1 MGTKCIVK
9 LGWKTFVMDTNK
21 ALTLLELLDGCEVY
35 EEEYHTGMA
44 DRPSYTTYHIYS
56 QEEPEMATV
65 KLLPT
70 NIYNVAKLAG
80 KPEKK

>member
-1 MGTKCIVK
+1 MFFMFSII
-9 LGWKTFVMDTNK
+9 
-21 ALTLLELLDGCEVY
+21 ALLLLELLDGCEVY
-35 EEEYHTGMA
+35 EEEYHSSVGDT
-44 DRPSYTTYHIYS
+44 PSYTSHHIYL

-80 KPEKK
+80 KPQK

>member
-1 MGTKCIVK
+1 MATKCIVN
-9 LGWKTFVMDTNK
+9 LGWRSFVMDTNK

-35 EEEYHTGMA
+35 EEDWHRETEGK
-44 DRPSYTTYHIYS
+44 PGYTTYHVYAP
-56 QEEPEMATV
+56 EEPSVGTV

-70 NIYNVAKLAG
+70 NIYNVAKIAG

>member
-1 MGTKCIVK
+1 MTTKCVIN
-9 LGWKTFVMDTNK
+9 LGYKSYVMDTNK
-21 ALTLLELLDGCEVY
+21 ALTLLELLDSVEIY
-35 EEEYHTGMA
+35 EEEWHREEDGK
-44 DRPSYTTYHIYS
+44 PSYTTYHVYPP
-56 QEEPEMATV
+56 EEMGVASV

>member
-1 MGTKCIVK
+1 MTTKCIVN
-9 LGWKTFVMDTNK
+9 LGWKAFVMDTSK
-21 ALTLLELLDGCEVY
+21 ALTLLELLENCEIY
-35 EEEYHTGMA
+35 EEEWHREA
-44 DRPSYTTYHIYS
+44 DGKPSYTTYHVY
-56 QEEPEMATV
+56 QPEEPSVTTL

>member
-1 MGTKCIVK
+1 MTTKCIVN
-9 LGWKTFVMDTNK
+9 LGWKTFVMDTSK
-21 ALTLLELLDGCEVY
+21 ALTLLELLENCEIY
-35 EEEYHTGMA
+35 EDNWDSTTKV
-44 DRPSYTTYHIYS
+44 TTYHVY
-56 QEEPEMATV
+56 QPEEPSVATL

>member
-1 MGTKCIVK
+1 MATKCIVK

-21 ALTLLELLDGCEVY
+21 AITLLELLEGCEIY

-44 DRPSYTTYHIYS
+44 DKPSYTSYHIYS
-56 QEEPEMATV
+56 HEEPDLVTV